1 MRGSP
6 ASYGFAQDGR
16 SLMMLFQLFQR
27 SLRKRRAREQARTR
41 WRPVLEQLE
50 TREVPAVMPTFVEY
64 GDWGSGFTAGITL
77 TNNGT
82 QPVSGWDLQ
91 FDFSPAITQIW
102 NAQLVAQGNGR
113 CEIRDAGWDAIIR
126 PGQSVGFGFNG
137 APGHV
142 TAGPTNY
149 GRNRVPPSGNQPP
162 HIPTPASVAPTSPV
176 ATNPRLN

>member
-41 WRPVLEQLE
+41 FRPVLEQLE

-113 CEIRDAGWDAIIR
+113 CEIRDAGWDAII
-126 PGQSVGFGFNG
+126 PDL
-137 APGHV
+137 
-142 TAGPTNY
+142 TA
-149 GRNRVPPSGNQPP
+149 RSED
-162 HIPTPASVAPTSPV
+162 HTSE
-176 ATNPRLN
+176 L